1 MLDSIFAVKRPSNFV
16 KSVMAFFFTFQ
27 HPMSLYCSLYCNS
40 MLLPK
45 LFSLEMG
52 LLSSCE

>member
-1 MLDSIFAVKRPSNFV
+1 MLDSIFAVKKPSNFV
-16 KSVMAFFFTFQ
+16 KSVVAFFFTFQ
-27 HPMSLYCSLYCNS
+27 HPMNLYCNS

-52 LLSSCE
+52 LLRSCE